1 MLTKLEAYLKE
12 LSAAGV
18 ALAFSG
24 GVDSALLLAV
34 LQKVYQQAPFNLK
47 VLTAATVLQDPAETR
62 AAEQKLQQSG
72 VPYEVLRFNP
82 LEIEQV
88 RLNRPDRCYWCKK
101 NIFLLFRKNAD
112 AAGIKCLLDGTN
124 ADDLKTYRPGLKA
137 LKELDVV
144 SPLATLGI
152 NKAAVREMSKK
163 LGLDTANKPS
173 VPCMATRFA
182 YNTTLEPEKI
192 SQVAAGEEIIKKACP
207 QIRNLRLRADNNTA
221 RIEIDAADFAL
232 LLPKRE
238 ELITN
243 LKSIGFAR
251 VTLDL
256 QGFRSGSQDERLT
269 TNKNGENNAEFE
281 K

>member
-1 MLTKLEAYLKE
+1 MLQKLETYLQNM
-12 LSAAGV
+12 APAGI

-47 VLTAATVLQDPAETR
+47 VLTAATVLQDPAEIR

-82 LEIEQV
+82 LEMEQV

-112 AAGIKCLLDGTN
+112 AAGIKYLLDGTN
-124 ADDLKTYRPGLKA
+124 ADDLKVYRPGLKA

-144 SPLATLGI
+144 SPLAALGI

-163 LGLDTANKPS
+163 LGLDTADKPS

-182 YNTTLEPEKI
+182 YNETLTAEKI
-192 SQVAAGEEIIKKACP
+192 SQAVKGEEAVKKACP
-207 QIRNLRLRADNNTA
+207 QIRNLRLRIDDTLA
-221 RIEIDAADFAL
+221 RIEVDVADFSVL
-232 LLPKRE
+232 LQARE
-238 ELITN
+238 EIVEK
-243 LKSIGFAR
+243 LKKIGFEHI
-251 VTLDL
+251 VLDL
-256 QGFRSGSQDERLT
+256 EGFRSGSRDKEL
-269 TNKNGENNAEFE
+269 KKG
-281 K
+281 